1 VPLEGVGLDLV
12 DVKRFAGALERH
24 PRMATRLFTE
34 GERRDAH
41 ARPERLAARF
51 AAKEAVLKTFGV
63 GVGAAPWRSI
73 EVTLD
78 DYGAPSVL
86 LHAPADALAREKGVT
101 TLHLS
106 MTHTAELAAAIVI
119 GSSDQDERRAR

>member
-1 VPLEGVGLDLV
+1 MPTEGVGLDLV

-24 PRMATRLFTE
+24 PRLALRLFTDA
-34 GERRDAH
+34 ERRDAH

-63 GVGAAPWRSI
+63 GLGAAPWRSI
-73 EVTLD
+73 EVTLSES
-78 DYGAPSVL
+78 GAPSVL
-86 LHAPADALAREKGVT
+86 LHAPADELARARGVT

-106 MTHTAELAAAIVI
+106 MTHTSDLAAAIVI
-119 GSSDQDERRAR
+119 GSSRGDEPRAR

>member
-1 VPLEGVGLDLV
+1 VPTEGVGLDLV

-24 PRMATRLFTE
+24 PKLALRLFTE

-63 GVGAAPWRSI
+63 GMGAAPWRSI

-78 DYGAPSVL
+78 DMGAPSVL
-86 LHAPADALAREKGVT
+86 LHAPADQLARSKGVD

-106 MTHTAELAAAIVI
+106 MTHTSDLAAAIVI
-119 GSSDQDERRAR
+119 GSSYRDEPRAG